1 MHSYYNIGIQYV
13 GIKGR
18 KLRPRSCKLMV
29 SHLHTLTESTNTGK
43 GFLFS
48 GADDQL
54 PHIELLI
61 TVIHLLIMEGEESL
75 LDSVFDAENVEDM
88 DDVDM
93 VDVEEGELVGNNHQA
108 ELGESR
114 SMYSDAVAQEPQSK
128 NQKRKSKRK
137 KNKKKKGGAGS
148 DVTDIN
154 RFVLDTCRRL
164 KERKSYLVWTAVGC
178 LGVSALCDLV
188 KEVDAIEACG
198 GQKTADGRRF
208 RSGGGILWSILKAR
222 DPKVF
227 KEIMKK
233 GKEFEM
239 QFKRPDLRKEPK
251 QNKQT
256 CFKAGGGEPP
266 VQKNGT
272 EVRQTQKQPVHE
284 RIRVPVSY
292 DDLLPIEDP
301 KDK

>member
-61 TVIHLLIMEGEESL
+61 TESL

-93 VDVEEGELVGNNHQA
+93 VDVEEGEL
-108 ELGESR
+108 
-114 SMYSDAVAQEPQSK
+114 
-128 NQKRKSKRK
+128 KRKSKRK